1 MATKSMCETFIC
13 VKNMAEA
20 EYLADFMLNGGDEE
34 EFLKRCAALACVN
47 EWAGHFVCACLTL
60 GLGPVGTGC
69 GRGSVCVYLIWE

>member
-34 EFLKRCAALACVN
+34 EFMKRCA
-47 EWAGHFVCACLTL
+47 
-60 GLGPVGTGC
+60 
-69 GRGSVCVYLIWE
+69 YLWV